1 MKEKKDNHHPK
12 DFKPGQRGP
21 LSSSQFGRVA
31 WGYQGGRLNILRW
44 VSRFIVR
51 ASGIVAFALCTT
63 TATLAASVDLEL
75 FDVTGARR
83 LPLVIYQPSESSCSS
98 RCPVAIFGT
107 GYQIGAREY
116 SFLGNALAAAGYLVV
131 VVQHDLP
138 DDAPMPN
145 TGNITNDRTPFWRR
159 GVASLQFLLRELP
172 QSFPAYDWDSV
183 IASGH
188 SQGGD
193 IVSMFASDHPDRVSA
208 LITLD
213 NRRVPLPNLA
223 SFPILSLRSSDQPP
237 DPGVLPST
245 NTKSCI
251 LKMSDTLHDDMTDV
265 GSPTSKATMANAV
278 LRFLK
283 EQECHL

>member
-1 MKEKKDNHHPK
+1 MA
-12 DFKPGQRGP
+12 
-21 LSSSQFGRVA
+21 RV
-31 WGYQGGRLNILRW
+31 
-44 VSRFIVR
+44 
-51 ASGIVAFALCTT
+51 SGIVALVLCTT
-63 TATLAASVDLEL
+63 TLAHAKSVDLEL
-75 FDVTGARR
+75 FDEAGARR
-83 LPLVIYQPSESSCSS
+83 LPLIIYLPNESACSPH
-98 RCPVAIFGT
+98 CPVAIFGT
-107 GYQIGAREY
+107 GYQIDAHEY
-116 SFLGNALAAAGYLVV
+116 SFLGNALATAGYLVV

-138 DDAPMPN
+138 DDAPMPH
-145 TGNITNDRTPFWRR
+145 TGNVTNDRTPFWRR
-159 GVASLQFLLRELP
+159 GVASLQFLLRQLP
-172 QSFPAYDWDSV
+172 KSFPAYDWDSV

-193 IVSMFASDHPDRVSA
+193 IASMFASDHPDRVSA

-213 NRRVPLPNLA
+213 NRRVPLPNIA
-223 SFPILSLRSSDQPP
+223 SFPILSLRSADQPA

-251 LKMSDTLHDDMTDV
+251 LKMPETVHDDMTDV